1 MNKKLIIIFLLFL
14 IPAFA
19 LYLLWPSDESRIK
32 KLFKEG
38 AGSIESRDLDGVMSK
53 VSFNYR
59 DEHGMTYLFIREMLG
74 KEFKRLSGIHVEYED
89 LKIRISEYRGI
100 AELNIRVVATI
111 GNETGYIIGDVRTP
125 LHLSFTLEK
134 ERMKWLIVRAE
145 GFEF

>member
-53 VSFNYR
+53 ISFNYR
-59 DEHGMTYLFIREMLG
+59 DEHGMTYLFIRETLG
-74 KEFKRLSGIHVEYED
+74 KEFKTLSGIHVEYED
-89 LKIRISEYRGI
+89 LKIRISEDSGI
-100 AELNIRVVATI
+100 VELNIRVVATI

-125 LHLSFTLEK
+125 LHLKFTLEK